1 MSEPFFPDLK
11 LPKDYVN
18 EDFSVLSEPQKERIE
33 YYKRTLKDISRD
45 ELEESFLEI
54 LEQLFSLGNRVSWF
68 EGYASVVEEE
78 I

>member
-1 MSEPFFPDLK
+1 M
-11 LPKDYVN
+11 
-18 EDFSVLSEPQKERIE
+18 LSEAQKERIE

-45 ELEESFLEI
+45 ELEESFLEV